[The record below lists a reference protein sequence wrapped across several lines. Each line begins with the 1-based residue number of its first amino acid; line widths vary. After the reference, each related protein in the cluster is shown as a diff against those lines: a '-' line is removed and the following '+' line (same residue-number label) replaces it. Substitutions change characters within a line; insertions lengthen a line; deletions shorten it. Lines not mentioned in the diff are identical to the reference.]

1 MRGLLPGE
9 MERRKLQNREAQRRY
24 RENIKRKLKMAER
37 QLESKGDSG
46 LIPNKVD
53 TRYGRL
59 FNVQDELG
67 TLDSTSPTL
76 DFCMPGASHVSQQE
90 QFVDSCW

>member
-1 MRGLLPGE
+1 

-46 LIPNKVD
+46 LMQRKFD
-53 TRYGRL
+53 TGYGSEADRL
-59 FNVQDELG
+59 CDVQDGLG

-76 DFCMPGASHVSQQE
+76 DFGMLGPSRLSQ
-90 QFVDSCW
+90 